1 MLKELFV
8 NLTILITFNYLFT
21 HLFKE
26 RLVHKKDSISFQAVK
41 GLACGLLGVILMV
54 FGFTYQHSIIDL
66 RNIPIM
72 IAALYGGWVSTAT
85 ALAMITAGRLLITM
99 NTSALYSVVI
109 ICIAAIPSLIVSR
122 RKKVQLKH
130 AFYLLIIT
138 NSLISFSF
146 YFLIDL
152 HSYELHL
159 YFWIISIAGGML
171 SLYIIDHET
180 NAHLL
185 FKQYKFQ
192 AHFDFLTG
200 VYNRRKFEETTKA
213 LYQQA
218 ADTPHFQFALIYMD
232 IDHFKT
238 INDQYGHHEGDQVL
252 KELGL
257 RLKQSIRNT
266 DPAARIGGEEFAVL
280 LPNCSL
286 DKAARIAERIR
297 STVSDAPIVL
307 TNGEELSVT
316 ISLGA
321 AHYPNNTE
329 QPGSLPILAD
339 QMLYKAKETGRNR
352 VCFSEKKE

>member
-1 MLKELFV
+1 
-8 NLTILITFNYLFT
+8 
-21 HLFKE
+21 
-26 RLVHKKDSISFQAVK
+26 
-41 GLACGLLGVILMV
+41 
-54 FGFTYQHSIIDL
+54 
-66 RNIPIM
+66 
-72 IAALYGGWVSTAT
+72 
-85 ALAMITAGRLLITM
+85 
-99 NTSALYSVVI
+99 
-109 ICIAAIPSLIVSR
+109 
-122 RKKVQLKH
+122 
-130 AFYLLIIT
+130 
-138 NSLISFSF
+138 
-146 YFLIDL
+146 
-152 HSYELHL
+152 
-159 YFWIISIAGGML
+159 ML

-257 RLKQSIRNT
+257 RLKQTIRNT

-307 TNGEELSVT
+307 TNGDELSVT

-352 VCFSEKKE
+352 VCFSEKE

>member
-1 MLKELFV
+1 
-8 NLTILITFNYLFT
+8 
-21 HLFKE
+21 
-26 RLVHKKDSISFQAVK
+26 
-41 GLACGLLGVILMV
+41 
-54 FGFTYQHSIIDL
+54 
-66 RNIPIM
+66 
-72 IAALYGGWVSTAT
+72 
-85 ALAMITAGRLLITM
+85 
-99 NTSALYSVVI
+99 
-109 ICIAAIPSLIVSR
+109 
-122 RKKVQLKH
+122 
-130 AFYLLIIT
+130 
-138 NSLISFSF
+138 
-146 YFLIDL
+146 
-152 HSYELHL
+152 
-159 YFWIISIAGGML
+159 ML

-213 LYQQA
+213 LS
-218 ADTPHFQFALIYMD
+218 ADTPLFQFALIYMD

-266 DPAARIGGEEFAVL
+266 DPAARIGGEE
-280 LPNCSL
+280 
-286 DKAARIAERIR
+286 
-297 STVSDAPIVL
+297 
-307 TNGEELSVT
+307 LSVT

-352 VCFSEKKE
+352 VCFSEKKRMNSMFEFILPI

>member
-1 MLKELFV
+1 M
-8 NLTILITFNYLFT
+8 
-21 HLFKE
+21 
-26 RLVHKKDSISFQAVK
+26 
-41 GLACGLLGVILMV
+41 
-54 FGFTYQHSIIDL
+54 
-66 RNIPIM
+66 
-72 IAALYGGWVSTAT
+72 
-85 ALAMITAGRLLITM
+85 
-99 NTSALYSVVI
+99 
-109 ICIAAIPSLIVSR
+109 
-122 RKKVQLKH
+122 
-130 AFYLLIIT
+130 
-138 NSLISFSF
+138 
-146 YFLIDL
+146 
-152 HSYELHL
+152 
-159 YFWIISIAGGML
+159 
-171 SLYIIDHET
+171 
-180 NAHLL
+180 
-185 FKQYKFQ
+185 
-192 AHFDFLTG
+192 
-200 VYNRRKFEETTKA
+200 YNRRKFEETTKA

-257 RLKQSIRNT
+257 RLKQTIRNT

-307 TNGEELSVT
+307 TNGDELSVT

-352 VCFSEKKE
+352 VCFSEKKNEFNVRIHSSNLKDVSKAEKPGQDLPDILFL

>member
-26 RLVHKKDSISFQAVK
+26 RLVHKKDSIFFQAVK
-41 GLACGLLGVILMV
+41 GLACGLLGVILIV

-66 RNIPIM
+66 RHIPIM
-72 IAALYGGWVSTAT
+72 IAALYGGWVSTAI
-85 ALAMITAGRLLITM
+85 ALVMIAAGRILITM
-99 NTSALYSVVI
+99 NTSAIYSVII
-109 ICIAAIPSLIVSR
+109 ICFAAIPSLIVSK
-122 RKKVQLKH
+122 RKKVQLQH
-130 AFYLLIIT
+130 AFYLMIIT
-138 NSLISFSF
+138 NTLISISF
-146 YFLIDL
+146 YFFIDL
-152 HSYELHL
+152 HSYQLHL
-159 YFWIISIAGGML
+159 YFWIISITGGML

-200 VYNRRKFEETTKA
+200 VYNRRKFEEITQT

-218 ADTPHFQFALIYMD
+218 ANTPHFQFALIYMD

-280 LPNCSL
+280 LPNCTL
-286 DKAARIAERIR
+286 AKAVQIAELIR
-297 STVSDAPIVL
+297 GAINDAPIRL
-307 TNGEELSVT
+307 TNGEELSITV
-316 ISLGA
+316 SLGA
-321 AHYPNNTE
+321 AHYPNNKE
-329 QPGSLPILAD
+329 HPESLPILAD
-339 QMLYKAKETGRNR
+339 QMLYKAKETGRNK

>member
-99 NTSALYSVVI
+99 NNLHYIII

-171 SLYIIDHET
+171 SLY
-180 NAHLL
+180 LL
-185 FKQYKFQ
+185 IMKQMHIF
-192 AHFDFLTG
+192 FLNNISFRRTLG

-213 LYQQA
+213 LS
-218 ADTPHFQFALIYMD
+218 ADTPLFQFALIYMD

-297 STVSDAPIVL
+297 RTVSDAPIVL
-307 TNGEELSVT
+307 TNGEELYDIT
-316 ISLGA
+316 RGR
-321 AHYPNNTE
+321 
-329 QPGSLPILAD
+329 SLP
-339 QMLYKAKETGRNR
+339 Q
-352 VCFSEKKE
+352 

>member
-1 MLKELFV
+1 
-8 NLTILITFNYLFT
+8 
-21 HLFKE
+21 
-26 RLVHKKDSISFQAVK
+26 
-41 GLACGLLGVILMV
+41 
-54 FGFTYQHSIIDL
+54 
-66 RNIPIM
+66 M

-99 NTSALYSVVI
+99 NTSALYSVII

-257 RLKQSIRNT
+257 RLKQTIRNT

-307 TNGEELSVT
+307 TNGDELSVT

>member
-41 GLACGLLGVILMV
+41 GLACGLLGVILMF
-54 FGFTYQHSIIDL
+54 FGLDYQHSIIDL
-66 RNIPIM
+66 RHIPIM

-85 ALAMITAGRLLITM
+85 ALVVIAAGRMLIAL
-99 NTSALYSVVI
+99 NTSAIFSMII
-109 ICIAAIPSLIVSR
+109 ICIAAIPPLIVSR

-130 AFYLLIIT
+130 AFYLLMIT
-138 NSLISFSF
+138 NSMISFFF

-159 YFWIISIAGGML
+159 YFWVTSLAGGML
-171 SLYIIDHET
+171 SLYIIEHET

-200 VYNRRKFEETTKA
+200 IYNRRKFEVITKS
-213 LYQQA
+213 LYEQA
-218 ADTPHFQFALIYMD
+218 ANNPHFQFALIYID

-252 KELGL
+252 KELGS
-257 RLKQSIRNT
+257 RLKLSIRNT

-280 LPNCSL
+280 LPNCTL
-286 DKAARIAERIR
+286 DKAVKIAKRIR
-297 STVSDAPIVL
+297 RNVSDTPIAL

-316 ISLGA
+316 ISLGT
-321 AHYPNNTE
+321 AHYPNNTKRPE
-329 QPGSLPILAD
+329 SLTILAD
-339 QMLYKAKETGRNR
+339 QMLYKAKETGRNK